1 MTASSGSR
9 AIVVAAFALGLVA
22 GYTVEPA
29 GEARNTNPANPA
41 HAGFHAGMVGGRQ
54 TVAQSSQPA
63 MLAQGSQSPTLAGQT
78 PAEAGAKSAGCI
90 TCHTSTDEA
99 TMHPT
104 GVVQL
109 GCADCHG
116 GDPSVRVDGAVP
128 GDAAYARA
136 RQAAHP
142 RPRVGSLWGTA
153 ANPVRAYTDWL
164 RESPEYIQFVNPGDL
179 RVADRT
185 CGGCHASEVQRVRTS
200 MMTHGAM
207 LWGAALYNNGAYP
220 DKNPRFGESYS
231 RDGTPQRLVTWPPPT
246 PEETRSKG
254 VLPFLDPLE
263 RWEVSQPGNVLR
275 VFERG
280 GRKKSEVGNPIREEE
295 PGRPELKLSERG
307 FGTQLRTDPVFLG
320 LQKTRLL
327 DPLLYF
333 PGTNDQPGDYRGSG
347 CTACHVVYA
356 NDRSPVHAAQY
367 ASAGNEGLSATS
379 DPTIPKTEPGHPLK
393 HVFTRS
399 IPSSQCM
406 TCHMHP
412 GTNMVTTY
420 YGFTW
425 WENQTDGEFMYP
437 KEQRRPSEDFRQ
449 EVRVR
454 NPEAAAQ
461 RGLWSDVEFLKKLG
475 TPEFNAQ
482 LKHTQFA
489 DFHSHGWIFRAVYK
503 RDRRGELLDADDK
516 IVSHDDPEKFAKA
529 VHLKDI
535 HLEKGMQCIDCHFDG
550 DSHGNGKL
558 YGETRNAVE
567 IDCADCHGTIRNRA
581 TLMTTGPAAPA
592 GGTPLERLR
601 TPFGQRRFEWRNDR
615 LYQRSMLD
623 AALEWEVVQVLDT
636 ITPGA
641 SHYSEQSRLAKTI
654 QRDGRTWGVAPG
666 EDASL
671 AHANSS
677 MTCYTCHTSWAP
689 SCFGCHLSMSANRKM
704 PALHNEGQ
712 VTRNWTEYNF
722 QVLRDDMFMLGRD
735 GTVTGNRIAPVRSAC
750 AVIVSS
756 QNQQRN
762 WLYYQQQT
770 ISAEGLSGQAFS
782 TFVPHTVRAKESKRC
797 TDCHISQQQDN
808 NAWIASVLLQGT
820 NFVNHLG
827 RYAWVATGAAGFEA
841 IAVAEREEPP
851 AVYGSHLHKLAFP
864 DDYQKF
870 VDGGRELKEVHH
882 HPAKNALDIQVRGE
896 YAYLALGTDGFRA
909 YDIANIDVK
918 DFSERI
924 VTAPVSPLGQRLY
937 VKTKNAVAVA
947 TPTTLGVD
955 PLRTQ
960 RAENEEQKIHLMYG
974 FLYVADAE
982 EGLIVIGNSLDS
994 RNVAG
999 VGTLLDGNPAN
1010 NFLTRAVT
1018 FNPNGVLTG
1027 ARRITFAGHYAYI
1040 LTARGLVV
1048 VDVDNPLAPRVTAE
1062 IGAPDLDDPRGIAVQ
1077 FRYAFVVDRAGLKV
1091 FDATALDRPRIV
1103 SGVSVPLEDARNVYL
1118 ARTFAYVAGGKQGLV
1133 LVDIERPEQPKIDQV
1148 FTAEGEITDLRD
1160 VKVGMVNA
1168 SGFAFLADG
1177 EHGLRVVQLFSP
1189 EDNPNHYGFSPRP
1202 TPTLVA
1208 TYHTHQ
1214 PALAVSEGIDR
1225 DRAVDESGN
1234 QLAVFGRRGARPL
1247 NGDEQRRMYVRNGQ
1261 LYTVTNDP
1269 PQAAT
1274 ASTVLETLKKAASD
1288 LWSEL
1293 R

>member
-9 AIVVAAFALGLVA
+9 AIVVAAFVFGVVA
-22 GYTVEPA
+22 GFAVEPSGQA
-29 GEARNTNPANPA
+29 PPPTAAPALPI
-41 HAGFHAGMVGGRQ
+41 
-54 TVAQSSQPA
+54 
-63 MLAQGSQSPTLAGQT
+63 AGQT
-78 PAEAGAKSAGCI
+78 AAEADAKSAGCI
-90 TCHTSTDEA
+90 SCHTSTDEA

-104 GVVQL
+104 GTVRL
-109 GCADCHG
+109 GCVDCHG
-116 GDPSVRVDGAVP
+116 GDPSVRSAP
-128 GDAAYARA
+128 GLTAADAAYQVA
-136 RQAAHP
+136 RQNAHP
-142 RPRVGSLWGTA
+142 KPRTPFLWQTA
-153 ANPVRAYTDWL
+153 ANPVRAYTEWL
-164 RESPEYIQFVNPGDL
+164 RESPEYVQFVNPGDL

-220 DKNPRFGESYS
+220 DKNPRFGESYG

-246 PEETRSKG
+246 AEETRTKG

-280 GRKKSEVGNPIREEE
+280 GRKKGEVGNPVREEE
-295 PGRPELKLSERG
+295 PGRPEVKLSERG
-307 FGTQLRTDPVFLG
+307 FGTLLRTDPVFLG

-347 CTACHVVYA
+347 CTACHVIYA
-356 NDRSPVHAAQY
+356 NDRSPVHSAQY
-367 ASAGNEGLSATS
+367 AAAGHEGLSATS
-379 DPTIPKTEPGHPLK
+379 DPTISKTEPGHPLK

-420 YGFTW
+420 YGLTW

-437 KEQRRPSEDFRQ
+437 KEQRRPSEAFRQ
-449 EVRVR
+449 DVRVR

-461 RGLWSDVEFLKKLG
+461 RGLWSDVEFLKTVG

-503 RDRRGELLDADDK
+503 RDRRGELLDADDN
-516 IVSHDDPEKFAKA
+516 IVPPDDPQKFSKA

-567 IDCADCHGTIRNRA
+567 IDCADCHGTIRSKA
-581 TLMTTGPAAPA
+581 TLLTTGPAAPA

-601 TPFGQRRFEWRNDR
+601 TPFGQRRFEWRSDR

-654 QRDGRTWGVAPG
+654 QRDGRTWGAAPG
-666 EDASL
+666 QDDNL

-712 VTRNWTEYNF
+712 TSKNWTEYNF

-782 TFVPHTVRAKESKRC
+782 TFVPHTVRGKESKRC
-797 TDCHISQQQDN
+797 TDCHVSRQQDN
-808 NAWIASVLLQGT
+808 NAWMASVLLQGT

-827 RYAWVATGAAGFEA
+827 RYAWVAAGAAGFEA

-864 DDYQKF
+864 ADYQKF
-870 VDGGRELKEVHH
+870 VDGGRELQEVHH

-896 YAYLALGTDGFRA
+896 YAYVALGTDGFRV

-960 RAENEEQKIHLMYG
+960 KPENEEQKIHLMYG

-982 EGLIVIGNSLDS
+982 EGLIIVGNGLDS
-994 RNVAG
+994 PNVAG
-999 VGTLLDGNPAN
+999 VGTLLDGNPSN

-1018 FNPNGVLTG
+1018 FNPNGILTG
-1027 ARRITFAGHYAYI
+1027 ARRIVFAGHYAYV
-1040 LTARGLVV
+1040 LTSRGLVV
-1048 VDVDNPLAPRVTAE
+1048 VDVDNPLDPKVTAE

-1091 FDATALDRPRIV
+1091 LDTTALDRPRLV
-1103 SGVSVPLEDARNVYL
+1103 SGASVPLEDARNVYT
-1118 ARTFAYVAGGKQGLV
+1118 ARTYAYVAGGRQGLV
-1133 LVDIERPEQPKIDQV
+1133 LVDIERPEQPKIDQI
-1148 FTAEGEITDLRD
+1148 FTADGEIDDLRD

-1208 TYHTHQ
+1208 TYHTHE

-1247 NGDEQRRMYVRNGQ
+1247 NGEEQRRMYVREGQ

-1274 ASTVLETLKKAASD
+1274 ALRLIETLKRAAAD
-1288 LWSEL
+1288 LWARL
-1293 R
+1293 VY